1 MQGWVEAGM
10 CRAGL
15 GGGRDVQGWVD
26 GYGDVSI
33 GGGGGGDEVATCSD
47 FKCSSSSY
55 LSCRRQLFARL
66 ARR

>member
-33 GGGGGGDEVATCSD
+33 GGGGGLQAPSD
-47 FKCSSSSY
+47 AHLVWMF
-55 LSCRRQLFARL
+55 F
-66 ARR
+66 